1 MHLIVTTTAKPR
13 ALPGEIPALVNRK
26 WIQRNADLGVTSII
40 KLEQAGLLSPVEIP
54 GIRGKRYRSTQVLP
68 LLGLAGDSEAAE

>member
-1 MHLIVTTTAKPR
+1 
-13 ALPGEIPALVNRK
+13 
-26 WIQRNADLGVTSII
+26 
-40 KLEQAGLLSPVEIP
+40 LEQAGLLSPVEIP